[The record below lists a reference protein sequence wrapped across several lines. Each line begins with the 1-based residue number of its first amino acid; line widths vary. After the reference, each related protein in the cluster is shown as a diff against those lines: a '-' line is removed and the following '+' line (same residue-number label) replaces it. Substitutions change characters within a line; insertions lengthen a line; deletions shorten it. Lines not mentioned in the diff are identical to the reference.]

1 MDCGDLGQ
9 WKTVCVKWIFR
20 VAAVV
25 AMVGNKRRDHENVG
39 RLPRPGGGNH
49 GRCRSS
55 NDVRERG
62 RLGRIEPMTDRGAR
76 LNYSNP
82 VPESSPAG
90 CGQEC
95 PRSRRA
101 LETATAFG
109 SAAVPGRINPMTD
122 RRACFNHANP
132 APEHSPAGGGEESPR
147 SHRALE
153 TATAV
158 RSAAVPG
165 RINLMTDRKA
175 WFNDANPAPECSPVG
190 CGEES
195 PRSYRRVGNRNG
207 VGRAAVSAAS
217 IR

>member
-1 MDCGDLGQ
+1 MNAISCLACAIRDSDRRCGQVYDWFVMDCGDLGQ

-95 PRSRRA
+95 PRS
-101 LETATAFG
+101 
-109 SAAVPGRINPMTD
+109 
-122 RRACFNHANP
+122 
-132 APEHSPAGGGEESPR
+132 
-147 SHRALE
+147 HRALE